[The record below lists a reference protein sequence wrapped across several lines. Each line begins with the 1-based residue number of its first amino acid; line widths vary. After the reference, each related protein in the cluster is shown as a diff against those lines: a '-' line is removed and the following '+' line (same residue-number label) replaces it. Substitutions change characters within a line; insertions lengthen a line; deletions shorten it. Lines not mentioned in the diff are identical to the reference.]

1 MRKQFIQQSDSQ
13 KKARNFFNTITSSDT
28 LQVIVGQDNSG
39 TFFLWQDEYY
49 MESYLNVCN
58 LTIKLSK
65 VNTINFL
72 KWLKGNKQDL
82 SFLIHPV
89 FGQECLALNTR
100 ELSKEIVSNMDSDGD
115 YYDTLRENDL
125 L

>member
-1 MRKQFIQQSDSQ
+1 MRKQFIQKSDSQ
-13 KKARNFFNTITSSDT
+13 KRARNFFNTITSSDT

-82 SFLIHPV
+82 SFLINPV

>member
-13 KKARNFFNTITSSDT
+13 KRARNFFNTITSSDT
-28 LQVIVGQDNSG
+28 LQVVVGQDNNG
-39 TFFLWQDEYY
+39 TFLLWQDEYY

>member
-13 KKARNFFNTITSSDT
+13 KRARNFFNTITSGDT
-28 LQVIVGQDNSG
+28 LQVVVGQDNSG
-39 TFFLWQDEYY
+39 TFLLWQDEYY

-72 KWLKGNKQDL
+72 KWLKGSKQDL

-89 FGQECLALNTR
+89 FGQECLTLNTR

>member
-1 MRKQFIQQSDSQ
+1 
-13 KKARNFFNTITSSDT
+13 
-28 LQVIVGQDNSG
+28 
-39 TFFLWQDEYY
+39 

>member
-13 KKARNFFNTITSSDT
+13 KRARNFFNTITSSDT

-39 TFFLWQDEYY
+39 TFLLWQDEYY

-89 FGQECLALNTR
+89 FGQECLVLNTR

>member
-13 KKARNFFNTITSSDT
+13 KRARNFFNTITSSDT

-39 TFFLWQDEYY
+39 TFLLWQDEYY

-115 YYDTLRENDL
+115 YYDTFRENDL

>member
-13 KKARNFFNTITSSDT
+13 KRARNFFNTITSSDT

-58 LTIKLSK
+58 L
-65 VNTINFL
+65 TINFL

>member
-13 KKARNFFNTITSSDT
+13 KRTRNFFNTITSSDT

-39 TFFLWQDEYY
+39 TFLLWQDEYY

>member
-13 KKARNFFNTITSSDT
+13 KRARNFFNTITSSDT
-28 LQVIVGQDNSG
+28 LQVIVGQDNNG
-39 TFFLWQDEYY
+39 TFLLWQDEYY
-49 MESYLNVCN
+49 MESYLNVCI

-100 ELSKEIVSNMDSDGD
+100 VFSKFRRKD
-115 YYDTLRENDL
+115 YSFR
-125 L
+125 